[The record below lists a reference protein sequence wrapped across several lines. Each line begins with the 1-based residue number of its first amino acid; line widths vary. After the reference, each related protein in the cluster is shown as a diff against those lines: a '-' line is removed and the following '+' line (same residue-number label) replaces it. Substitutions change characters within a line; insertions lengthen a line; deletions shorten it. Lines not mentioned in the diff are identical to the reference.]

1 MAIVDYSNFELVS
14 DKEYYSSYGEY
25 MSVSLL
31 KRFADDPMGFDEYM
45 KNRKENEKP
54 TDALVF
60 GQAVHTLIL
69 EGKSEFDARYR
80 NLGDLA
86 INPKTGKSYGRTT
99 KAYQAACEEAQINP
113 WRALSA
119 AECDMAFRMREAVS
133 NHPEASEAISD
144 CDHVEWA
151 LRGSL
156 AGVKFQGKLD
166 ACNKRGRIVDL
177 KTMRGDTTGQEQIE
191 AFKYL
196 WQAYCYTELYAKA
209 FDLESDDVRFDF
221 VFVSKEERPRVEV
234 ITVDQRDFTWFEAER
249 GVLHTLNGLKISEQM
264 NDRRAALF
272 FLNGG
277 E

>member
-1 MAIVDYSNFELVS
+1 MPIVDYSNFELLT

-31 KRFADDPMGFDEYM
+31 KRFASDPLGFDEYM
-45 KNRKENEKP
+45 KNRKENETP

-60 GQAVHTLIL
+60 GQAAHTLIL
-69 EGKSEFDARYR
+69 EGGAEFDALYR
-80 NLGDLA
+80 NLGDIA

-99 KAYQAACEEAQINP
+99 KAYLKACEDAQVNP

-119 AECDMAFRMREAVS
+119 AECNMAFRMREAVS
-133 NHPEASEAISD
+133 SHPEASEAIAD
-144 CDHVEWA
+144 CDHIEWA

-177 KTMRGDTTGQEQIE
+177 KTMRSDATGHEQIE
-191 AFKYL
+191 SYRYL

>member
-1 MAIVDYSNFELVS
+1 MPIVDYSNFELLT

-31 KRFADDPMGFDEYM
+31 KRFASDPLGFDEYM
-45 KNRKENEKP
+45 KNRKENETP

-60 GQAVHTLIL
+60 GQAAHTLIL
-69 EGKSEFDARYR
+69 EGGAEFDALYR
-80 NLGDLA
+80 NLGDIA

-99 KAYQAACEEAQINP
+99 KAYLKACEDAQVNP

-119 AECDMAFRMREAVS
+119 AECNMAFRMREAVS
-133 NHPEASEAISD
+133 SHPEASEAIAD
-144 CDHVEWA
+144 CDHIEWA

-177 KTMRGDTTGQEQIE
+177 KTMRSDATGQEQIE
-191 AFKYL
+191 SYRYL

-221 VFVSKEERPRVEV
+221 VFVSKEDNPRVEV
-234 ITVDQRDFTWFEAER
+234 ITVDQRDFAWFESER
-249 GVLHTLNGLKISEQM
+249 GVLHALNGLKISEQM

>member
-1 MAIVDYSNFELVS
+1 MGIVDYSSFEMVA

-54 TDALVF
+54 SDPLVF
-60 GQAVHTLIL
+60 GQAAHTLIL
-69 EGKSEFDARYR
+69 EGQDELEKGYTVLPPET
-80 NLGDLA
+80 N
-86 INPKTGKSYGRTT
+86 NPKTGKPYGRSSQKFTELC
-99 KAYQAACEEAQINP
+99 KEHDVNA
-113 WRALSA
+113 WRALSTDEVRMIFAMKDAIGRHSKAKA
-119 AECDMAFRMREAVS
+119 AIGA
-133 NHPEASEAISD
+133 

-151 LRGSL
+151 LRGSM

-166 ACNKRGRIVDL
+166 ACNKVGRIVDL
-177 KTMRGDTTGQEQIE
+177 KTMRADSSGREQIE
-191 AFKYL
+191 RFKYL
-196 WQAYCYTELYAKA
+196 WQAYCYIELYSKA
-209 FDLESDDVRFDF
+209 FDMEPDDVRFDF
-221 VFVSKEERPRVEV
+221 VFVTKEEKPKVEF
-234 ITVDQRDFTWFEAER
+234 ITVDQRDYSWHEAEK
-249 GVLHTLNGLKISEQM
+249 GVLHALNGLKISEQM